1 MDGSAIK
8 EEPKVPTKPPSIVT
22 QHCLRPMKCIEISLD
37 PLVWNQPSWQ
47 REVTKPKWTSMD
59 QAEEEHCSGPT
70 HSPWSDEC
78 LRLQLCYV
86 QKLSVYN
93 M

>member
-1 MDGSAIK
+1 
-8 EEPKVPTKPPSIVT
+8 
-22 QHCLRPMKCIEISLD
+22 MKCIEICLD
-37 PLVWNQPSWQ
+37 PLVRNQPSWQ

-70 HSPWSDEC
+70 HFLGVMNV

-86 QKLSVYN
+86 QNSQSITSDAGTSRRIRILGHSHLITGVGRVLG
-93 M
+93 